1 MSARSAL
8 TSSCLA
14 RSLAQARSCN
24 DRKLRAAQR
33 SLTSS
38 QRCASSCG
46 CSATHRAHPDSFAGA
61 STDAA
66 PTPPLAMTPC
76 SHPVA
81 IHPVYRNPESVS
93 SDAAARRC
101 HYKSGLHPTNERL
114 LSSRGGPLLRP
125 SCPTP
130 ADSRFA
136 GPKRGLPCTNPV
148 LPGHGSPRHAMGR
161 AEADAQAQNL
171 ILDAYRDGPVAEA
184 SPRKGPGRPSRIGL
198 EDRKPGSRNWFRG
211 LKDHPFYR
219 RRQACRR
226 YSSRP
231 VTMTCRTRTTTQ
243 A

>member
-101 HYKSGLHPTNERL
+101 LYKSGLHPTNERL
-114 LSSRGGPLLRP
+114 PTVLHCAHLSMLLMERDFVGWRPVPRGGGDWPARPLRWRDPWLLPDRCGGTATARRSMDAGRRFSPARP
-125 SCPTP
+125 RS
-130 ADSRFA
+130 A
-136 GPKRGLPCTNPV
+136 GSVRQRRRA
-148 LPGHGSPRHAMGR
+148 PRH
-161 AEADAQAQNL
+161 
-171 ILDAYRDGPVAEA
+171 
-184 SPRKGPGRPSRIGL
+184 L
-198 EDRKPGSRNWFRG
+198 EG
-211 LKDHPFYR
+211 
-219 RRQACRR
+219 
-226 YSSRP
+226 
-231 VTMTCRTRTTTQ
+231 
-243 A
+243 